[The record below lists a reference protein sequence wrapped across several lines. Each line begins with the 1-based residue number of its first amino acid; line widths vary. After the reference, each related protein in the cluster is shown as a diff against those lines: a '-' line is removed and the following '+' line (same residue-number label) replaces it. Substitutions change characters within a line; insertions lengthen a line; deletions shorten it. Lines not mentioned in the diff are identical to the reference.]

1 MPWLWGCRVQPRA
14 ISAPGSLQAAVQPR
28 VSAGPPQRNPLN
40 FPYLMKDIAHHCSV
54 QSSSGQSSSL
64 QQKGGGTLPSSE
76 DVPQGVSGLGSRAI
90 ACLLDVSTEIDFLV
104 GEMTVVA
111 ATLVTIRCDS
121 GEPREGPGVE
131 DDDEDATL
139 PAELGEAAGVWS
151 SGTATRRGAA

>member
-1 MPWLWGCRVQPRA
+1 M
-14 ISAPGSLQAAVQPR
+14 
-28 VSAGPPQRNPLN
+28 
-40 FPYLMKDIAHHCSV
+40 
-54 QSSSGQSSSL
+54 
-64 QQKGGGTLPSSE
+64 
-76 DVPQGVSGLGSRAI
+76 PQGVSGLGSRAI

-139 PAELGEAAGVWS
+139 PAELGEAAGV
-151 SGTATRRGAA
+151 